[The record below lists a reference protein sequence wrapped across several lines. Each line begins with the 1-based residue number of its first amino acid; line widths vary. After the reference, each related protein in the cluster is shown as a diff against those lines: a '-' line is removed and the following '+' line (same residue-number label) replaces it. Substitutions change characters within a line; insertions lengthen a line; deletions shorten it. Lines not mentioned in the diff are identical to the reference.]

1 MAIYVTSNLQL
12 GRPNAIKK
20 YKRDFESVD
29 QMNDSL
35 ILEWNKIIKPEDT
48 VYHLGNFAWDP
59 KTAQDSLLRLNGTI
73 KFVIAEHDEA
83 LQTLET
89 KGMLRTGVSIIEQI
103 ESVDSLKVAISYWPL
118 LNWPGKSKGYW
129 SIIGHPDKKH
139 KSDPKTKTINVSTDL
154 WSNKPQELERIL
166 EIFKDI

>member
-35 ILEWNKIIKPEDT
+35 ILEWNKIVKPEDT

-89 KGMLRTGVSIIEQI
+89 KGMLRTGVSIIGQI
-103 ESVDSLKVAISYWPL
+103 EPIDSLKVSISYWPL